1 LNILYDNKKIDKK
14 IFDETNEF
22 LEKNKYVSLSEA
34 ASPAKV
40 FFFHYLK
47 SQFEIVLITNFFKS
61 KPLDF
66 ETRSKLS
73 KNKIGKKLFDI
84 MSLKQTNLCLAAD
97 FNNFDQLLKVKFY
110 YIYDLSFNIL
120 TVDKKRYQMI

>member
-1 LNILYDNKKIDKK
+1 MNILYDNKKIDKK

-47 SQFEIVLITNFFKS
+47 SQFEMDIMQFIFGNPCGHIFSFKERKS
-61 KPLDF
+61 KLNACD
-66 ETRSKLS
+66 
-73 KNKIGKKLFDI
+73 
-84 MSLKQTNLCLAAD
+84 
-97 FNNFDQLLKVKFY
+97 
-110 YIYDLSFNIL
+110 
-120 TVDKKRYQMI
+120 

>member
-1 LNILYDNKKIDKK
+1 MNILYDNKKIDKK

-22 LEKNKYVSLSEA
+22 LENNKHVSLSEA
-34 ASPAKV
+34 ASPAEV

-47 SQFEIVLITNFFKS
+47 SQFEIALITNFFKS

-66 ETRSKLS
+66 EARSKLS
-73 KNKIGKKLFDI
+73 KNKIGKKLFEI

-97 FNNFDQLLKVKFY
+97 FTNFD

>member
-1 LNILYDNKKIDKK
+1 
-14 IFDETNEF
+14 
-22 LEKNKYVSLSEA
+22 
-34 ASPAKV
+34 
-40 FFFHYLK
+40 
-47 SQFEIVLITNFFKS
+47 
-61 KPLDF
+61 
-66 ETRSKLS
+66 
-73 KNKIGKKLFDI
+73 